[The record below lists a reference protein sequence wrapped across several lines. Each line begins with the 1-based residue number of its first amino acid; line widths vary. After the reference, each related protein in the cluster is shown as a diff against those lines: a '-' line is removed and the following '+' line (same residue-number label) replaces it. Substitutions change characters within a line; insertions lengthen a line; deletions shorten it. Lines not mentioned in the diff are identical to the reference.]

1 MMENKI
7 LIIDSDISLKK
18 ILVKALKNSNTLID
32 TVSTLSEAWIEISKK
47 HFDLVITDVELS
59 DGDGLELV
67 EKIKKKK
74 LVTKIIVISKKNNLL
89 TAVRANE
96 LDVYEYLTKP
106 IDLNDLTIVVNR
118 AFQKVKKFVISQDI
132 IDEGKLP
139 IIGNSIAMQNVY
151 KTIAKLMKTD
161 LTVLISGES
170 GTGKELVA
178 KAIHDFS
185 PRSKEEFIVLN
196 MAAIPKELIESE
208 LFGYEKGAFT
218 GADKTTIG
226 FFEKAEGGTLFLD
239 EIGDMPFDIQA
250 RLLRVLQIGEFT
262 RVGGR
267 SILKSNVRIISATNK
282 NLKEDVEAGL
292 FREDLFYR
300 LNVVNINVPSL
311 RKRKS
316 DILLLSNYFLNKFSK
331 SMKKLDISSNDIL
344 ENYSWPGNVRELENL
359 FKKISVLYSES
370 VITKSIISEELE
382 NHYDA
387 KKEITSPSKQSIS
400 KTIDEHLED
409 FFSVFDKNE
418 NDTQLNLYNKL
429 MMEFEKPLIKKTL
442 EFCGGN
448 QIKASMILGINRN
461 TLRKKIKTLKIIYK

>member
-250 RLLRVLQIGEFT
+250 RLLRVLQVGEFS

-316 DILLLSNYFLNKFSK
+316 DILLLSNHFLNKFSK

-344 ENYSWPGNVRELENL
+344 ENYNWPGNVRELENL

-387 KKEITSPSKQSIS
+387 KKEITSPSKQSIA

-409 FFSVFDKNE
+409 FFSAFDKNE

-461 TLRKKIKTLKIIYK
+461 TLRKKIKNLKIIYK

>member
-409 FFSVFDKNE
+409 FFSAFDKNE

>member
-448 QIKASMILGINRN
+448 HIKASMILGINRN

>member
-1 MMENKI
+1 MENKI

-18 ILVKALKNSNTLID
+18 ILVKALKNSNTLVD
-32 TVSTLSEAWIEISKK
+32 TVATVSEAWIEISKK
-47 HFDLVITDVELS
+47 HFDLIITDVELS
-59 DGDGLELV
+59 DGDGLEFV

-74 LVTKIIVISKKNNLL
+74 LITKIIIISKKNNLL

-106 IDLNDLTIVVNR
+106 IDLNDLTIVVSR
-118 AFQKVKKFVISQDI
+118 AFQKVKKFTLSPDI

-185 PRSKEEFIVLN
+185 PRAKEEFIVLN
-196 MAAIPKELIESE
+196 MAAIPKDLIESE

-218 GADKTTIG
+218 GADKTNIG

-239 EIGDMPFDIQA
+239 EIGDMPFEIQA
-250 RLLRVLQIGEFT
+250 RLLRVLQIGEFS

-282 NLKEDVEAGL
+282 NLKEDVESGL

-311 RKRKS
+311 RKRRS
-316 DILLLSNYFLNKFSK
+316 DILLLCNYFLNKFSK
-331 SMKKLDISSNDIL
+331 GTKKLDISCNDVL
-344 ENYSWPGNVRELENL
+344 ENYDWPGNVRELENL
-359 FKKISVLYSES
+359 FKKISVLHSES
-370 VITKSIISEELE
+370 VITKSIIDEELGHNFVEKNE
-382 NHYDA
+382 N
-387 KKEITSPSKQSIS
+387 SVSSNQPIS
-400 KTIDEHLED
+400 KTINEHLEN
-409 FFSVFDKNE
+409 FFSAFDI
-418 NDTQLNLYNKL
+418 NDSDKQLDLYNKL
-429 MMEFEKPLIKKTL
+429 ITEFEKPLIKKTL
-442 EFCGGN
+442 ELCGGN
-448 QIKASMILGINRN
+448 QIKASMLLGINRN
-461 TLRKKIKTLKIIYK
+461 TLRKKIKTLKIIFK

>member
-1 MMENKI
+1 MENKI

-18 ILVKALKNSNTLID
+18 ILVKALKNSNTLVD
-32 TVSTLSEAWIEISKK
+32 TVATVSEAWIEISKK
-47 HFDLVITDVELS
+47 HFDLIITDVELS
-59 DGDGLELV
+59 DGDGLEFV

-74 LVTKIIVISKKNNLL
+74 LITKIIIISKKNNLL

-106 IDLNDLTIVVNR
+106 IDLNDLTIVVSR
-118 AFQKVKKFVISQDI
+118 AFQKVKKFTLSPDI

-185 PRSKEEFIVLN
+185 PRAKEEFIVLN
-196 MAAIPKELIESE
+196 MAAIPKDLIESE

-218 GADKTTIG
+218 GADKTNIG

-239 EIGDMPFDIQA
+239 EIGDMPFEIQA
-250 RLLRVLQIGEFT
+250 RLLRVLQIGEFS

-282 NLKEDVEAGL
+282 NLKEDVESGL

-311 RKRKS
+311 RKRRS
-316 DILLLSNYFLNKFSK
+316 DILLLCNYFLNKFSK
-331 SMKKLDISSNDIL
+331 GTKKLDISCNDVL
-344 ENYSWPGNVRELENL
+344 ENYDWPGNVRELENL
-359 FKKISVLYSES
+359 FKKISVLHSES
-370 VITKSIISEELE
+370 VITKSVIDEELGHNFVEKNE
-382 NHYDA
+382 N
-387 KKEITSPSKQSIS
+387 SVSSNQPIS
-400 KTIDEHLED
+400 KTINEHLEN
-409 FFSVFDKNE
+409 FFSAFDI
-418 NDTQLNLYNKL
+418 NDSDKQLDLYNKL
-429 MMEFEKPLIKKTL
+429 ITEFEKPLIKKTL
-442 EFCGGN
+442 ELCGGN
-448 QIKASMILGINRN
+448 QIKASMLLGINRN
-461 TLRKKIKTLKIIYK
+461 TLRKKIKTLKIIFK

>member
-118 AFQKVKKFVISQDI
+118 AFQKVKKFVISQEI

-316 DILLLSNYFLNKFSK
+316 DILLLSNHFLNKFSK

-370 VITKSIISEELE
+370 VITKSIISGELE

-409 FFSVFDKNE
+409 FFSAFDKNE